1 MAAKIFLGL
10 NALIFVG
17 YGLMCL
23 ASPAVVAD
31 QTGIQLATGVAS
43 TEVRAMYGGL
53 QTAVGLLALAG
64 AMRPALQP
72 SVLFTLMFLFFGLAS
87 GRIIGILVDPD
98 PGSYN
103 FTAAAFET
111 SFGAISAA
119 LLARTMDRGASGATA
134 S

>member
-10 NALIFVG
+10 NALVFVG
-17 YGLMCL
+17 YGLVCL

-31 QTGIQLATGVAS
+31 QTGMQLATGVAR

-72 SVLFTLMFLFFGLAS
+72 TVLLTFVFLFFGLAS
-87 GRIIGILVDPD
+87 GRIVGILVDPD
-98 PGSYN
+98 PGFYN
-103 FTAAAFET
+103 FSAAAFET
-111 SFGAISAA
+111 LFGAISTA
-119 LLARTMDRGASGATA
+119 LLARVSSPGTA
-134 S
+134 SVA